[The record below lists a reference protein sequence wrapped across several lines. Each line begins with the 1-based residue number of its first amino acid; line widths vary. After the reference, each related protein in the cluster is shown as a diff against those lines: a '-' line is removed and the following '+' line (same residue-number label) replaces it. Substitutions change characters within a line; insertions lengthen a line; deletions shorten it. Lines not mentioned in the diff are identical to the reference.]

1 MAQQADT
8 SDEALIAAR
17 AAEPVIEVS
26 ADPDDPWTRVNGTDV
41 SKDIRTVEVSSQV
54 SVVARVPAVREHL
67 IARQR
72 AIIAE
77 ATGGIVAEGR
87 DIGTVVAPGA
97 QLKVFLTASA
107 KERARRRAAELQGD
121 PSVVLAEQVLRD
133 ARDTTRAHSPLQPAP
148 DAVEL
153 DTTGLTADE
162 AVDEI
167 VALARARGG

>member
-1 MAQQADT
+1 MYRALALVMLERGGDAPAAELARRLQITPGESVLLDGRDVTEAIRAPEVSELASRVAADPEVR
-8 SDEALIAAR
+8 EAMVEKQREMIAAG
-17 AAEPVIEVS
+17 
-26 ADPDDPWTRVNGTDV
+26 DW
-41 SKDIRTVEVSSQV
+41 
-54 SVVARVPAVREHL
+54 
-67 IARQR
+67 
-72 AIIAE
+72 
-77 ATGGIVAEGR
+77 VAEGR